1 MKKGRKINRVRCDIQ
16 SHIIAAGYTQKEAVE
31 ACSAEY
37 GWSDSD
43 SNFSAKL
50 SDQTLRYREALE
62 LANVLGYE
70 IVWQKRRESWQG
82 RGLQT
87 NVRRIPCC
95 KKEHAYSH

>member
-1 MKKGRKINRVRCDIQ
+1 MKKERKINRVRCDIQ

-50 SDQTLRYREALE
+50 NDQTLRYREVLE
-62 LANVLGYE
+62 LADVLGYE
-70 IVWQKRRESWQG
+70 IVWQKRRED
-82 RGLQT
+82 
-87 NVRRIPCC
+87 
-95 KKEHAYSH
+95 

>member
-43 SNFSAKL
+43 SNFSAKW
-50 SDQTLRYREALE
+50 SDQTLRYREVLE
-62 LANVLGYE
+62 LADVLGYE
-70 IVWQKRRESWQG
+70 IVWQKRRED
-82 RGLQT
+82 
-87 NVRRIPCC
+87 
-95 KKEHAYSH
+95 